1 MSARKSMETAMYRN
15 LLVHIPTERS
25 PRPAIDGSISLAMT
39 FGADLEAVAVGYES
53 VNEVPL
59 VAEGGVAM
67 APLFEEQHEQALG
80 RANGALAVFEVEAK
94 AAKVNYKCRALGA
107 SFAEAA
113 TIFNAKAR
121 LCDLTV
127 VSQPDP
133 SRETFDNLFPQ
144 TALLQAGGPI
154 LVVPYTFRGSLNI
167 GRVGICW
174 DGSRLAARALRDALP
189 LLAKANALT
198 ILGVNEPASAE
209 VSADRLAARL
219 ASLGLPA
226 KIVSLQA
233 DHSDIQPTILS
244 AAADESL
251 DLLVMGGYGHS
262 RLQEVVL
269 GGVTRDMFRCM
280 TVPTLMSH

>member
-1 MSARKSMETAMYRN
+1 MYRN

-25 PRPAIDGSISLAMT
+25 PRPAIDGSISLAMS
-39 FGADLEAVAVGYES
+39 FGAELEAVAVGYES
-53 VNEVPL
+53 VNSIPF

-67 APLFEEQHEQALG
+67 APLFEEQHQQALE
-80 RANGALAVFEVEAK
+80 RAAGALAVFEVEAK

-107 SFAEAA
+107 SYAEAA
-113 TIFNAKAR
+113 GIFNAKAR
-121 LCDLTV
+121 LCDLTI

-133 SRETFDNLFPQ
+133 ANETFDNLFPQ
-144 TALLQAGGPI
+144 TALFEAGGPI
-154 LVVPYTFRGSLNI
+154 LIVPYTFRGPLNL
-167 GRVGICW
+167 GRIGICW
-174 DGSRLAARALRDALP
+174 DGSRLAARALRDAAP

-198 ILGVNEPASAE
+198 ILSVNEAASTEA
-209 VSADRLAARL
+209 SADRLAARL

-226 KIVSLQA
+226 KIVRLEA

-244 AAADESL
+244 ATADESL

-262 RLQEVVL
+262 RLKEVVL
-269 GGVTRDMFRCM
+269 GGVTHGMFRCM

>member
-1 MSARKSMETAMYRN
+1 
-15 LLVHIPTERS
+15 
-25 PRPAIDGSISLAMT
+25 MT

-53 VNEVPL
+53 VNDVPF
-59 VAEGGVAM
+59 VAEGGVAV
-67 APLFEEQHEQALG
+67 AALFNQQHQQALE
-80 RANGALAVFEVEAK
+80 RANAALAIFDVEAK
-94 AAKVNYKCRALGA
+94 ASNVNHRNYVLGA

-121 LCDLTV
+121 LCDLTI

-133 SRETFDNLFPQ
+133 ANETYDNLFPQ
-144 TALLQAGGPI
+144 TVLFEAGGPV
-154 LVVPYTFRGSLNI
+154 LVVPYTFRGSLNVS
-167 GRVGICW
+167 RVGICW

-198 ILGVNEPASAE
+198 ILSVNEPVSVEA
-209 VSADRLAARL
+209 SADRLAARL
-219 ASLGLPA
+219 ASRGLPA
-226 KIVSLQA
+226 KVISLQA

-244 AAADESL
+244 ATADEGL

-269 GGVTRDMFRCM
+269 GGVTRDMFRSM